1 MTTRPNLLGAVLA
14 ATTVATIGFSA
25 PAQAVPLIGIGA
37 SAGAHIGYL
46 SGDKQGASISGP
58 AFELDG
64 NVDAFGFDVAGNLIS
79 RLGSDE
85 MLAEVG
91 LRKELSFIPMISLKP
106 GIFYQ
111 GQSLF
116 SPTFDHGAGARVDLG
131 LSPILS
137 PLTFEGSVGV
147 SYPLSYQHAIAS
159 YMLGANLSLIPMTSI
174 GVRYR
179 GYRDLAVTSDISVME
194 LGLRVSI

>member
-1 MTTRPNLLGAVLA
+1 M
-14 ATTVATIGFSA
+14 
-25 PAQAVPLIGIGA
+25 
-37 SAGAHIGYL
+37 
-46 SGDKQGASISGP
+46 
-58 AFELDG
+58 
-64 NVDAFGFDVAGNLIS
+64 DAFGFDVAGNLIS

-106 GIFYQ
+106 GVFYQ
-111 GQSLF
+111 GQSLY
-116 SPTFDHGAGARVDLG
+116 SPTFDHGVGARVDLG

-147 SYPLSYQHAIAS
+147 SYPLAYQHAIAS